1 MEYKIIG
8 STMPLVE
15 MTLDQGEKICSQPGA
30 MKWMT
35 AGITM
40 ETSMSGGM
48 FGAIKRKVSG
58 ERAFYNFYQSQSDRA
73 KIAFGHTFPGHI
85 VPINVSMQS
94 IICQKRAYLCSEEGV
109 NFDVVFQK
117 RIGAGF
123 FGGEGFIM
131 QKISGKGIAF
141 LEIDGE
147 CVEYNLEP
155 HEVLKVETGA
165 VGMFEE
171 SVKFEI
177 ERVKGVKNILFGGE
191 GLFLTI
197 LNGGS
202 RGGKVWIQ
210 TMPIQSMAAELS
222 SFLPKSSSSSN

>member
-15 MTLDQGEKICSQPGA
+15 MKLGHGDKICSQPGA

-35 AGITM
+35 DGITM

-58 ERAFYNFYQSQSDRA
+58 ESAFYSFFKSQKEGS

-85 VPINVSMQS
+85 VPVDVSSQS
-94 IICQKRAYLCSEEGV
+94 IICQRRAYLCSEESV

-117 RIGAGF
+117 RLGTAF
-123 FGGEGFIM
+123 FGGEGFVL
-131 QKISGKGIAF
+131 QKLSGSGMAF

-147 CVEYNLEP
+147 CVEYTLDP
-155 HEVLKVETGA
+155 HEMLKVETGA

-171 SVKFEI
+171 SVNFDI

-191 GLFLTI
+191 GLFLTT

-202 RGGKVWIQ
+202 RGGKIWIQ

-222 SFLPKSSSSSN
+222 SFLPKSSSSKS